1 MNQDQFYAVRQ
12 ARAWLEEKP
21 VYLDTET
28 TGLSST
34 DEIIEIALID
44 DQEGTLIVVKP
55 TVPISAAASDIHGL
69 TDADVA
75 HMPSFAEMLPKL
87 AKLVKRRLILI
98 YNSTFDLR
106 LLEQSAEAHRARLP
120 SIRAACVMRLYAWF
134 HGERNDHRQSYKW
147 QSQANAA
154 RQLNLELPAD
164 LHRAAADARL
174 CKAIVEAMAATP
186 LPGEE

>member
-21 VYLDTET
+21 LYLDTET
-28 TGLSST
+28 TGFSVHDVVINLALINSNSQ
-34 DEIIEIALID
+34 ALID
-44 DQEGTLIVVKP
+44 TLIRP
-55 TVPISAAASDIHGL
+55 TVPISDKAAAIHGL
-69 TDADVA
+69 TDANVA

-87 AKLVKRRLILI
+87 TKLVKRRLILI

-120 SIRAACVMRLYAWF
+120 SIRAACVMRLYSQF
-134 HGERNDHRQSYKW
+134 HGEKATLTKA
-147 QSQANAA
+147 SQ
-154 RQLNLELPAD
+154 QLSLELPAD

-174 CKAIVEAMAATP
+174 CREIVMAMAATP
-186 LPGEE
+186 LPGERR